1 MTQPASTTPDDRA
14 STGRLPD
21 ERAATD
27 LAAADLGSSDIGP
40 SDGIRSMYLTFPVG
54 DELYGVSIGVVTE
67 IVGMQRIM
75 SVPDVPHYIKGVINL
90 RGKVIPLMD
99 VRLRFGM
106 NEKAYDDR
114 TVVIV
119 LQVQGAPVGLIVDGV
134 SEVLDIPDERIDSG
148 NKFGGGE
155 GRKLVK
161 GLGRLDER
169 VAILLDTDLLVQ
181 TDELPATDRA
191 AP

>member
-1 MTQPASTTPDDRA
+1 MTRPAVQDTDRA
-14 STGRLPD
+14 AAMPPEA
-21 ERAATD
+21 ERAA
-27 LAAADLGSSDIGP
+27 LELRGEAE
-40 SDGIRSMYLTFPVG
+40 GIKTMYLTFPVG
-54 DELYGVSIGVVTE
+54 AELYGVSIGVVTE

-106 NEKAYDDR
+106 EEKAYDDR

-134 SEVLDIPDERIDSG
+134 SEVLDIPDDRIDSG
-148 NKFGGGE
+148 NAFGGADSG
-155 GRKLVK
+155 KLVK
-161 GLGRLDER
+161 GLGRLEER

-181 TDELPATDRA
+181 SDALPDTA
-191 AP
+191 ALA